1 MNPRLF
7 LVLFGILLD
16 VIGFLLIFTSWLRV
30 PVPQWETGLT
40 ILAIGIV
47 MDLVGLLI

>member
-16 VIGFLLIFTSWLRV
+16 VIGFLLIFTSWFQV
-30 PVPQWETGLT
+30 PVAQWEAGLV
-40 ILAIGIV
+40 ILGVGIA
-47 MDLVGLLI
+47 MDVVGLLV